1 MCLLPRAFI
10 RSASSWSSSSCCISS
25 IGSSPSTFS
34 SFSAGGSIAIGIAPR
49 PFLGLTSSI
58 LDSFLLGSCDNRSL
72 GLSFAGYL
80 SYSNES
86 KVQLFNRNRCRVS
99 CGGRSNDRSETSE
112 NSPTFPSMCLQ
123 STHTIDHFLGVFSY
137 SSQSLTEF
145 QACTNFRDRWMAC
158 LARQLQ
164 IIPPIYRRLNRLSR
178 IILSARS
185 EYDGSTL
192 YSAMLLV
199 LYYNN
204 LIQC

>member
-80 SYSNES
+80 SYSNKS
-86 KVQLFNRNRCRVS
+86 KGQLFTRNRCRVS

-123 STHTIDHFLGVFSY
+123 STHTIDHFLRVFSY
-137 SSQSLTEF
+137 SSQSLTEHEF
-145 QACTNFRDRWMAC
+145 SRPLDGLPGAPITNHS
-158 LARQLQ
+158 
-164 IIPPIYRRLNRLSR
+164 PNLSE
-178 IILSARS
+178 S
-185 EYDGSTL
+185 ESTE
-192 YSAMLLV
+192 S
-199 LYYNN
+199 NN
-204 LIQC
+204 FIGKVGV